1 MAESFHGCPSA
12 VCVRVVALPGMSNGN
27 GEHNFDL
34 AAAALQDL
42 HKAGFKPEFSPEAV
56 AQVKSLSAH
65 RPAAVSSPGVDDLRD
80 RDWSSIDNDTSR
92 DLDQIEVAERVPGG
106 IRLHVAIAD
115 VAAMV
120 AQDSAI
126 DQHAAAQTQ
135 TVYTAVRNFPM
146 LPLELS
152 TDLTSLNENEDR
164 QAVLMSFTVRADGA
178 LQDEAVSRAWVRN
191 RAQLAYSRVGPW
203 LEKAASGGA
212 DGNVAALRSDSAP
225 KVIAIDTAKGGAL
238 AEQLRMQDEAAQAL
252 HKARVAAGALE
263 FHRAEADPV
272 VLDGRVAGLHETV
285 QNRAMNL
292 IEDLMVA
299 ANGVMA
305 RALRQGGRSAL
316 QRVVRVPQ
324 RWDRIVALAVE
335 RGATLPESPD
345 PVALNGFLQQQRA
358 SDPDHYPDLAVG
370 VIKLLGAGEY
380 VLMRAADDPAGH
392 FGLAARDYA
401 HSTAPNRRY
410 PDLVMQRLLHA
421 MVASSPAPYSDDA
434 LAAIATHCNE
444 ADKALRKIDRAMQKR
459 VAAVAMSSRVGQL
472 FNGVV
477 TGASSKGIYARVLE
491 PPFDGRIVQG
501 EAGLDVGCRVT
512 LKLLHT
518 DPARAFIDFAS
529 VSADCA

>member
-1 MAESFHGCPSA
+1 M
-12 VCVRVVALPGMSNGN
+12 LNGN
-27 GEHNFDL
+27 GQHGLDL
-34 AAAALQDL
+34 AAIAVQEL
-42 HKAGFKPEFSPEAV
+42 HKAGFQPEFSPEAA
-56 AQVKSLSAH
+56 AQVRELSA
-65 RPAAVSSPGVDDLRD
+65 RSPEGKGGQDSHGSQGVEDLRE

-106 IRLHVAIAD
+106 IRVHVAIAD

-120 AQDSAI
+120 AKDSAI

-152 TDLTSLNENEDR
+152 TDLTSLNENGDR
-164 QAVLMSFTVRADGA
+164 RAVLMSFTVGEGGA
-178 LQDEAVSRAWVRN
+178 LADEAVTLATVRN

-203 LEKAASGGA
+203 LEAAAAGTA
-212 DGNVAALRSDSAP
+212 VAKVATLRSDSAP
-225 KVIAIDTAKGGAL
+225 KGSAMSDQEDGAL
-238 AEQLRMQDEAAQAL
+238 AEQLRLQDEAAQKL
-252 HKARVAAGALE
+252 HKARVALGALE

-272 VLDGRVAGLHETV
+272 VLDGRIAGLHESV

-292 IEDLMVA
+292 VEDLMVA

-305 RALRQGGRSAL
+305 RALRRGGRSAL

-324 RWDRIVALAVE
+324 RWDRIVALTSE
-335 RGATLPESPD
+335 RGATLPATPD
-345 PVALNGFLQQQRA
+345 PVALNDFLQQQRA
-358 SDPDHYPDLAVG
+358 SDPIHYPDLAVG

-380 VLMRAADDPAGH
+380 VMMRADEDPAGH

-401 HSTAPNRRY
+401 HSTAPNRRF

-421 MVASSPAPYSDDA
+421 MVAGTASPYSDEE
-434 LAAIATHCNE
+434 LAAIATHCND

-459 VAAVAMSSRVGQL
+459 VAAVAMSSHIGQV

-477 TGASSKGIYARVLE
+477 TGVSSKGVYARVIE
-491 PPFDGRIVQG
+491 PPFDGRIVEN
-501 EAGLDVGCRVT
+501 EAGLDVGCRVK

-518 DPARAFIDFAS
+518 DPARAFIDFAE
-529 VSADCA
+529 VSADCAGDAHAAERGHVEA